1 MVAFDNSKQGKLI
14 PVAHSYNVALL
25 F

>member
-1 MVAFDNSKQGKLI
+1 MVALDNSKQGKFRT
-14 PVAHSYNVALL
+14 VAHSYNVALL